1 MRLSAVLL
9 AMVVVLASCSSTKKS
24 TGKLMPPTATS
35 SDASSSGNDGSS
47 YEKAIVIDKKNESE
61 GVAAEY
67 KWLRE
72 NYPDYS
78 VTGQSLQQNNKKWY
92 DVLHTKAKDG
102 TKRDF
107 YFDITKFFGKM

>member
-1 MRLSAVLL
+1 MRLSAILL
-9 AMVVVLASCSSTKKS
+9 AIGLVLASCSSTKKT
-24 TGKLMPPTATS
+24 TGTITS
-35 SDASSSGNDGSS
+35 PASGTITDSKGNDGSS

-67 KWLRE
+67 QWLRE
-72 NYPDYS
+72 YYPDYT
-78 VTGQSLQQNNKKWY
+78 VTGQSLQENNKKWY